1 MPFTKHVIQPINIA
15 QCPIPNNEKN
25 ELECLSNLTLANII
39 RQLSSLGEHADR
51 VFSEL
56 IQDAVS
62 IGIRTQK
69 VTERIELL
77 RVKISHLEHQSE
89 EGTYH

>member
-15 QCPIPNNEKN
+15 QCPIPNTERN

-56 IQDAVS
+56 IQDAVN
-62 IGIRTQK
+62 IGIRTKNVTDK
-69 VTERIELL
+69 VENV
-77 RVKISHLEHQSE
+77 RVKISHLDIQTE
-89 EGTYH
+89 EG